1 MRFRFAQSVLSLAL
15 AAATLAACTVENA
28 TGNGGGDGTVPPG
41 QAFALR
47 IGDAGVE
54 EIEQVFPFAGGVVV
68 IGTFTGTVD
77 FDPSGRTE
85 FRTSAGGNDVFVAR
99 FDLNGALQWVTALGG
114 PGNDVGRGLFVS
126 LDGRVALTGSAEA
139 SFQCIGGVVTG
150 QHNGG
155 RDAYIATLS
164 STGVCGDLF
173 FVGGPGTDEG
183 RSVAVDA
190 SGALIVA
197 GVFTGR
203 ADFDPTGSETLRTA
217 AAGDPSDVF
226 VGRWVIPG
234 QPTWLSAIQG
244 RGTDDVAAM
253 ALDVTQGVVL
263 AGTYSDTIDTDPGSA
278 VRRLSPVGGSSDV
291 WVASLNALNGDH
303 RWSDR
308 FGSPNADVVS
318 RHALQVDL
326 QREVWVGG
334 RFSGSMSVG
343 EFNTGTPIVS
353 VGQEDGF
360 LGRVNNTGIPV
371 GGFAIGGPGNDVVL
385 DVSLADENDGL
396 FVSGRFQDRVDF
408 SRVLTSRVIEA
419 VSPSGSG
426 VGDLFLARYNK
437 AGVMRWA
444 SRLRPS
450 AVPPLAP
457 TAFLTSVATGGFW
470 VGGRFGGAMNVDP
483 GTGFATLTARAQADA
498 WIGRF
503 TADSGAVVRR

>member
-1 MRFRFAQSVLSLAL
+1 MRLPSRPLLAAL
-15 AAATLAACTVENA
+15 AIAAAACEVDNA
-28 TGNGGGDGTVPPG
+28 TANGGGDGTVLPG
-41 QAFALR
+41 QAYALR
-47 IGDAGVE
+47 IGAAGVE
-54 EIEQVFPFAGGVVV
+54 EIEQVFPYAGGAVV

-99 FDLNGALQWVTALGG
+99 IDLNGALQWVTTLGG
-114 PGNDVGRGLFVS
+114 PGNDVGRGLFVT
-126 LDGRVALTGSAEA
+126 LDGRVALTGSAETG
-139 SFQCIGGVVTG
+139 FQCVGGIVTG
-150 QHNGG
+150 QHNGA
-155 RDAYIATLS
+155 RDAYIATLGA
-164 STGVCGDLF
+164 TGSCGDLF

-183 RSVAVDA
+183 RSIAVDA
-190 SGALIVA
+190 TGGIIVA
-197 GVFTGR
+197 GVFSGR
-203 ADFDPTGSETLRTA
+203 ADFDPTGAETIRTA

-226 VGRWVIPG
+226 VGRWQIPG
-234 QPTWLSAIQG
+234 QPTWLSALQG

-253 ALDVTQGVVL
+253 AVDITQGVVL
-263 AGTYSDTIDTDPGSA
+263 AGTYSDTLDADPGSA
-278 VRRLSPVGGSSDV
+278 VRRLAPVGGGSDV
-291 WVASLNALNGDH
+291 FVVALNALNGDH

-308 FGSPNADVVS
+308 FASPNADVVS

-326 QREVWVGG
+326 QREVWIGG

-353 VGQEDGF
+353 VGGEDGF
-360 LGRVNNTGIPV
+360 LARVNSSGLPV

-408 SRVLTSRVIEA
+408 SRGLSSPVIVA
-419 VSPSGSG
+419 VSPSNSG

-437 AGVMRWA
+437 AGVLRWA

-450 AVPPLAP
+450 AVPPLTG
-457 TAFLTSVATGGFW
+457 TAFLTSVASGGFW
-470 VGGRFGGAMNVDP
+470 VGGRFGGAMNIDP
-483 GTGFATLTARAQADA
+483 GTGFAVLTAEAQADA